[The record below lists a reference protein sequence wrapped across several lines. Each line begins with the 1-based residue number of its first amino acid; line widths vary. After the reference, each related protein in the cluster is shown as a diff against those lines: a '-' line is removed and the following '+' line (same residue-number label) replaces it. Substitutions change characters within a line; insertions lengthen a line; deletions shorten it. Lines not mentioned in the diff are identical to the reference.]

1 MRQMTTLERWKRFR
15 ILRNRFLKFAF
26 LTGIIGFIGI
36 VISVKEPK
44 LDKLPWGVKV
54 GLSVYVIIIG
64 VSIAIAI
71 VYHYRM
77 RKIVKSI

>member
-1 MRQMTTLERWKRFR
+1 MTTIERWKRFK
-15 ILRNRFLKFAF
+15 ILRNRFLKLAF
-26 LTGIIGFIGI
+26 STGIIGFIG
-36 VISVKEPK
+36 VAISVKEPK

-54 GLSVYVIIIG
+54 GLSVYVIII
-64 VSIAIAI
+64 VVFIALAI